1 MNVPQGGGASSIHSP
16 PPNGSTGVRLCHDT
30 QRAAFMACPGPHRG
44 QSGPGVASGRLQQRL
59 ELRNEAVHRGPGGA
73 AGRPP
78 SSQAG
83 SGPEDDSTDPPE
95 SLTET
100 STLTFVDAN
109 TTQESEDSR
118 GGPRGGGTFYL
129 RDFVLIDDD
138 EDGDMSL
145 REKTVTDLSAVDG
158 KAAELVC
165 GRLLS
170 TSSGSLSEG
179 GGGSSAQEPPRAE
192 GEGEP
197 APQEKSC
204 CFCALF

>member
-83 SGPEDDSTDPPE
+83 SRRTAAAAPG
-95 SLTET
+95 
-100 STLTFVDAN
+100 
-109 TTQESEDSR
+109 
-118 GGPRGGGTFYL
+118 GGGTFYL

-197 APQEKSC
+197 APQEKRC